1 MTGVRKAV
9 LRFMENTKLYSWFL
23 GPKAENADFF
33 ERLILEALRDCVFW
47 RRNFHPEDD
56 ILITE
61 KVKREE
67 AFQDSLALVRQ
78 EFLTLLANLKR
89 DVPFYSPRYIGHM
102 LGDQLLPAVA
112 AYFAAMLHNP
122 NNVSLEGSPITT
134 RYEMEVARQLAKLMG
149 YAGETW
155 GHITSGGTI
164 ANFEALWV
172 ARNLKLFPIA
182 VRDAARALAL
192 EELPVMLP
200 AGETI
205 NIVNAEDNW
214 LLFNLDT
221 SEALKL
227 HSRLHNAYA
236 QSRTDLAPAET
247 RRQVDMQLGV
257 HSISGKGI
265 QRFFSDLGDDTVSA
279 PLLLAPAT
287 AHYSMQ
293 KVVEALGLGKQQIK
307 MIPVDSHFR
316 TDVDSLREI
325 LRRCADERRPVMAL
339 VSVLG
344 STEEGAVDQ
353 IHRLVELQAE
363 MRSRGLTF
371 YHHCDAAWGGY
382 VRTLFFD
389 GEGKPV
395 RTPGAIREITG
406 TWPTDEVFESYSAI
420 HHADSVTIDPHKLG
434 YIPYPCGVVVFR
446 DESVKELITTEAP
459 YLFDEEERR
468 DHPFIGRH
476 ILEGS
481 KPGASAAACWFAHRV
496 VPLNQSGYGL
506 LIGKSIQSTQELCCR
521 LDRELAPE
529 LARQGII
536 LRMLNQPPDGNIFC
550 FVVNREGNTSLKEM
564 NRINQAIYD
573 ELKFN
578 PESVIQHHNFIISST
593 ALTFTQYGLTGSQGS
608 NCLDEHLAALG
619 ISAEQFS
626 EVGRVKALRS
636 TVMSPWLALSH
647 GGSTD
652 YSAAFAAVLKQ
663 VICSKELGC
672 STSPHM

>member
-1 MTGVRKAV
+1 MD
-9 LRFMENTKLYSWFL
+9 ETKLYSWFL
-23 GPKAENADFF
+23 GPKAENADLL

-61 KVKREE
+61 KVKRED

-78 EFLTLLANLKR
+78 EFLTMLANLKR

-102 LGDQLLPAVA
+102 LGDQLLPAIA

-122 NNVSLEGSPITT
+122 NNVTLEASPITT
-134 RYEMEVARQLAKLMG
+134 QYEMEVARQLARLMG

-172 ARNLKLFPIA
+172 ARNLKFFPIA

-192 EELPVMLP
+192 EELPVTLP
-200 AGETI
+200 TGEA
-205 NIVNAEDNW
+205 VNLVIADDNW
-214 LLFNLDT
+214 LLVNLDT
-221 SEALKL
+221 DESLKL
-227 HSRLHNAYA
+227 RSRLRDAFA
-236 QSRTDLAPAET
+236 QRRTDLSQDEVKK
-247 RRQVDMQLGV
+247 QVDQQLAT

-265 QRFFSDLGDDTVSA
+265 QRFFSDLGDEAVAA
-279 PLLLAPAT
+279 PLTLVPAT

-316 TDVDSLREI
+316 TDVDALGEI
-325 LRRCADERRPVMAL
+325 LRRSADERRPVMAL

-363 MRSRGLTF
+363 MRKQGLTF

-389 GEGKPV
+389 EEGKPV
-395 RTPGAIREITG
+395 KTPSAIREITQ
-406 TWPTDEVFESYSAI
+406 TWPSDEVFESYSAI

-434 YIPYPCGVVVFR
+434 YIPYPCGAIVFR
-446 DESVKELITTEAP
+446 NENVKDLITTEAP
-459 YLFDEEERR
+459 YIFDDEERR
-468 DHPFIGRH
+468 DRPFIGRH

-496 VPLNQSGYGL
+496 VPLDQSGYGL
-506 LIGKSIQSTQELCCR
+506 LIGKSIQGTQELCYR
-521 LDRELAPE
+521 LGRELAPE
-529 LARQGII
+529 LAHEGII
-536 LRMLNQPPDGNIFC
+536 LRILTQPPDGNIFC
-550 FVVNREGNTSLKEM
+550 FVVNRVGNTNLKEM

-578 PESVIQHHNFIISST
+578 PESVIQRHNFIISST
-593 ALTFTQYGLTGSQGS
+593 ALTFTQYGLKGAHGKS
-608 NCLDEHLAALG
+608 CLDEHLSALG
-619 ISAEQFS
+619 IPAEQFGEIGS
-626 EVGRVKALRS
+626 VKALRCA
-636 TVMSPWLALSH
+636 VMSPWLALSR

-663 VICSKELGC
+663 VICSSVL
-672 STSPHM
+672 